1 MSYFAKKKKPR
12 RPKTNHGN
20 RARCMKL
27 HCPSAASPTPCSPS
41 AQHCHCQYAMDTCP
55 VTPWAAAR
63 RLPAPPLQ
71 HWSISP
77 LEPGGGPKLC
87 LQKKKTGGWCR
98 MPSPFSGFQGVGGR
112 RPSGQVGQ
120 VSLLRVVLVVQR
132 GALVYFLLPFPLL
145 ILFLIVL
152 CITFAFQPVRA
163 ETYYT
168 LYLGPRIVYVL

>member
-1 MSYFAKKKKPR
+1 
-12 RPKTNHGN
+12 
-20 RARCMKL
+20 
-27 HCPSAASPTPCSPS
+27 
-41 AQHCHCQYAMDTCP
+41 
-55 VTPWAAAR
+55 
-63 RLPAPPLQ
+63 
-71 HWSISP
+71 
-77 LEPGGGPKLC
+77 
-87 LQKKKTGGWCR
+87 